1 MNTNKATKSSS
12 SKVDRKTIEKNRRNN
27 MKCLYNQLNSLVHH
41 DSSSS
46 REILALPDQLDEATE
61 YIKKLEKNVADLK
74 RKKDSLVNVDGN
86 SNNSVSNKRF
96 YTLNS
101 PVQIEVHEKGN
112 GVEVILVTGL
122 ECQFVFTE
130 AIRIVHEE
138 NAEVVNASYS
148 VVGSTVFHSI
158 HAKIEED
165 GTSQGVTRIRERL
178 QKFVL

>member
-1 MNTNKATKSSS
+1 
-12 SKVDRKTIEKNRRNN
+12 
-27 MKCLYNQLNSLVHH
+27 MKCLYNQLSSLVHH

-46 REILALPDQLDEATE
+46 KGILAMPDQLDEATE

-74 RKKDSLVNVDGN
+74 RKKDSLINADEN
-86 SNNSVSNKRF
+86 LNKCISSKKC

-112 GVEVILVTGL
+112 AMEVILVTGL

-138 NAEVVNASYS
+138 HTEVVNASYS

-158 HAKIEED
+158 HAK
-165 GTSQGVTRIRERL
+165 
-178 QKFVL
+178 VLKYI